1 MRGMKRKKRFRN
13 SCYSLV
19 VYYMLA
25 RLCAALAISIRLFR
39 LETVDDYYARIQR
52 RAREN
57 IL

>member
-25 RLCAALAISIRLFR
+25 RLCAALAIRLFR